1 MAFFTLRGLAG
12 MEWNGMGWDG
22 IWNYTMDSSF
32 FCSTTFE
39 VVKSSATYCIDIDT
53 LHSNSFLT
61 KRLP

>member
-1 MAFFTLRGLAG
+1 MALFSLRGLAG
-12 MEWNGMGWDG
+12 MGWEGMGYG
-22 IWNYTMDSSF
+22 TIFTMYSLF